1 MIIIGS
7 AWDRWW
13 KLRVIPPTWKRSLTK
28 KAVVVTARPLERFR
42 AADRRCAEA
51 ALQPFA
57 DFVELPLEVRWP

>member
-1 MIIIGS
+1 
-7 AWDRWW
+7 
-13 KLRVIPPTWKRSLTK
+13 
-28 KAVVVTARPLERFR
+28 VTARPLVRFR